1 MNAAESVNRRDR
13 AVLTSLTSF
22 FFRQRIADESLMG
35 RRAAVTWADAR
46 RYWRAARAEARRYVY
61 GR

>member
-1 MNAAESVNRRDR
+1 MNPAESINRRDR
-13 AVLTSLTSF
+13 AVLASLTSF

-35 RRAAVTWADAR
+35 RRTAVTWADAR
-46 RYWRAARAEARRYVY
+46 RYWRAARIKARAYVY